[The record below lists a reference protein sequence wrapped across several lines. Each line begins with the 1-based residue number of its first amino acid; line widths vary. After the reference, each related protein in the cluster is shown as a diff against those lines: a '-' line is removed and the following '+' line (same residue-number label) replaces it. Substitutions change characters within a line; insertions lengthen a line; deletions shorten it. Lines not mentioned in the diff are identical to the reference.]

1 MSDLWIFITG
11 MGAAYLS
18 IVFAA
23 VVLAILKG
31 VAAAD
36 GREKRGS

>member
-11 MGAAYLS
+11 MGVAYGS
-18 IVFAA
+18 ILVALIL
-23 VVLAILKG
+23 LAIAKG